1 VSPLWGHLAGVFTVL
16 LMAAFIGVWIWAWL
30 PRHRRPFGR
39 LARLPMEDGAAGPDG
54 VIPQAGEERR

>member
-1 VSPLWGHLAGVFTVL
+1 MAVL
-16 LMAAFIGVWIWAWL
+16 PYIPGDIIKCLMAAFLGVWIWAWL

>member
-1 VSPLWGHLAGVFTVL
+1 
-16 LMAAFIGVWIWAWL
+16 MAAFLGVWIWAWL